1 MKRNY
6 SKFNVKTPVEKCLEI
21 LSNSTQ
27 QIDERNLLTDLEW
40 CMEMISS
47 NKLYDPLFDLNKG
60 SGDVTH
66 NNEVS

>member
-1 MKRNY
+1 
-6 SKFNVKTPVEKCLEI
+6 LEI

-27 QIDERNLLTDLEW
+27 QIDDENLLADLEW

-60 SGDVTH
+60 SGDIAQNSEVMNLL
-66 NNEVS
+66 NNI